1 MAEPTEDIPYTVD
14 EFAVDNT
21 GDDVASEETKLSPQ
35 NALVKALR
43 AYTKKAIIDH
53 NSFDVLNIPQNATPE
68 EKCAVF
74 DEMFN
79 HKGLVAHLRQV
90 EEIINNF
97 VKEN

>member
-1 MAEPTEDIPYTVD
+1 MEPTEDIPYTAPDFAIDDSEDSVSD
-14 EFAVDNT
+14 EDK
-21 GDDVASEETKLSPQ
+21 KLSPR

-79 HKGLVAHLRQV
+79 HKGLVAHLRQID
-90 EEIINNF
+90 EIINNF